1 MRIEDDLTDSL
12 EKRSARERALKIL
25 GSRNM
30 SKCALEKRLVQKGE
44 SVEDAQEAVEWLE
57 ELRLIDDEEHAAA
70 IVRHYS
76 GKGYGAAKIKDELYR
91 RGIPREMWDEALGQ
105 LGDMDD
111 AALEFLQ
118 KKLKGGSDKTEL
130 RRAMD
135 ALSRRGFSYEEARR
149 AMSRYIEM
157 IEETTG
163 EDDE

>member
-1 MRIEDDLTDSL
+1 MENNA
-12 EKRSARERALKIL
+12 KERALKIL
-25 GSRNM
+25 GNRNM
-30 SKCALEKRLVQKGE
+30 SKSALEKRLVEKGE

-57 ELRLIDDEEHAAA
+57 DLRLINDEEHAAA

-76 GKGYGAAKIKDELYR
+76 GKGYGVAKIKDELYR
-91 RGIPREMWDEALGQ
+91 REIPRDMWDDALGQ

-118 KKLKGGSDKTEL
+118 KKLRGSGDKTEI

-135 ALSRRGFSYEEARR
+135 ALCRRGFSYEEARR
-149 AMSRYIEM
+149 AMNQYLET

-163 EDDE
+163 EDYE